1 MIPHKQNV
9 NVKHTILETL
19 SNKHLSRSR
28 CVVENAFGILKKKF
42 RKLLLKSNLSIDFI
56 LDIVIC
62 HCMVYNLILDGRDVD
77 VDALMFQLEVEN

>member
-9 NVKHTILETL
+9 NVKHTILEKKF
-19 SNKHLSRSR
+19 NRHLSKNR

-42 RKLLLKSNLSIDFI
+42 RNLLLKNNLLIDFI

-62 HCMVYNLILDGRDVD
+62 RCMVYNLILDGRDVD

>member
-9 NVKHTILETL
+9 NVKHTILEIFF
-19 SNKHLSRSR
+19 NRHLSKSR

-42 RKLLLKSNLSIDFI
+42 IKLLLKNNLLINFI

-62 HCMVYNLILDGRDVD
+62 RCMVYNLILDGRDVD